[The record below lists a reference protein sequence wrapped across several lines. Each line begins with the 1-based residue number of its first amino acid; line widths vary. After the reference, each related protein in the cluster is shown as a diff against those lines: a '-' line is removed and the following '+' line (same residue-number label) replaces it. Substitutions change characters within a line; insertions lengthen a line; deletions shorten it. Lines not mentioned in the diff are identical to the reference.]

1 VRLVTDWK
9 ISGRH
14 SVSIAY
20 APRGERHYFKELSM
34 SEYIPQDKQDDSD
47 VEGHVQAEGE
57 SRHFLNELPD
67 GEGGTSSTR
76 PTTTARRTSKATAC
90 TARKAKTRSR
100 EAAAGSWTPSL
111 P

>member
-1 VRLVTDWK
+1 MRLVTDWK
-9 ISGRH
+9 ISDRH

-67 GEGGTSSTR
+67 GEGRHFLNEADDDGTPDVEGHRMHR
-76 PTTTARRTSKATAC
+76 P
-90 TARKAKTRSR
+90 
-100 EAAAGSWTPSL
+100 
-111 P
+111 

>member
-34 SEYIPQDKQDDSD
+34 SEYIPQDKQDDTPDVEGQVKPEGEGRYINEMPDSEGRYINRTDDDDDGTPD
-47 VEGHVQAEGE
+47 VEGH
-57 SRHFLNELPD
+57 RMH
-67 GEGGTSSTR
+67 R
-76 PTTTARRTSKATAC
+76 P
-90 TARKAKTRSR
+90 
-100 EAAAGSWTPSL
+100 
-111 P
+111 